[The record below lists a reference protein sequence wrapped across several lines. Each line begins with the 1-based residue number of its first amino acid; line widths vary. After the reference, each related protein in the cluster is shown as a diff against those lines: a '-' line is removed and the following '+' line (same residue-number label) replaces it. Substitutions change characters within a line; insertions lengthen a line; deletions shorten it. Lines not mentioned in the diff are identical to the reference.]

1 MRLSYHG
8 NTEGRKHG
16 NRKHNTALFPFRASS
31 IPCFRDLPS
40 KLLLLALCASAA
52 WSQVTVKKIDYEGW
66 KDCWEISNPIVR
78 LVVVPQIGGRIME
91 YSIQGENVFWQNEAE
106 LGKVTGSDVSFSV
119 VRDMGGNSVTIKY
132 SGKLADGTIK
142 GKIDM
147 DRGNGPTSRDWEAKL
162 QK

>member
-1 MRLSYHG
+1 MTTSKFVKIAVGAVLMTGILTQAQAQDKKVDPSGTYMWTQAGRNG
-8 NTEGRKHG
+8 GPDRTNTLVLKLDGDKLTGKLTAPGRG
-16 NRKHNTALFPFRASS
+16 G
-31 IPCFRDLPS
+31 
-40 KLLLLALCASAA
+40 AA
-52 WSQVTVKKIDYEGW
+52 PTPTDITE
-66 KDCWEISNPIVR
+66 
-78 LVVVPQIGGRIME
+78 
-91 YSIQGENVFWQNEAE
+91 
-106 LGKVTGSDVSFSV
+106 GKVTGADVSFSV